1 MTNITCAGLSPF
13 ITTSWRET
21 LQVKNLIKKNYVIL
35 VDDRMD
41 VTKVV
46 GTPFSLLATR
56 CCSHEA
62 ECLMSLARMGFES
75 APKFIS
81 SNGNS
86 LTMER
91 VTGRSLNGR
100 RFIDEDLCLG
110 ILEIVHRLHGLGF
123 AHGNL
128 RRSNIFITDNNEP
141 MLIDFETCC
150 RESNPLFPLFKFS
163 DQVRLHLL
171 WHSAYVQPHRKRVAT
186 IFPKHV
192 TLVMYLITPISRTSA
207 VLKAIKKSMK
217 RRFKQSRK
225 LSNSR
230 R

>member
-1 MTNITCAGLSPF
+1 MQL
-13 ITTSWRET
+13 
-21 LQVKNLIKKNYVIL
+21 KNLIKKNYVIL

-62 ECLMSLARMGFES
+62 ECLMNLERLGFES

-91 VTGRSLNGR
+91 VTGKSLNGH
-100 RFIDEDLCLG
+100 RFIGEDLCLR
-110 ILEIVHRLHGLGF
+110 ILEIVHQLHCLGF

-128 RRSNIFITDNNEP
+128 RRSNIFITDSNEP

-150 RESNPLFPLFKFS
+150 RKPNPLFPLVKFS

-186 IFPKHV
+186 IFPNHV
-192 TLVMYLITPISRTSA
+192 KLVMYLITPISRISA
-207 VLKAIKKSMK
+207 VSKAIKKSIK
-217 RRFKQSRK
+217 RRFRQARNLSDHQRGVLSKSSRIEK
-225 LSNSR
+225 L
-230 R
+230 